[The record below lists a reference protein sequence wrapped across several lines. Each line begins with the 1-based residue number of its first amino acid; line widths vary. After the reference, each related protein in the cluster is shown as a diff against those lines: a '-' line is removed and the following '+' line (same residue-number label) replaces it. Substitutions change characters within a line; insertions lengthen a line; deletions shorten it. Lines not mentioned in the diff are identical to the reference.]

1 MKNDVSRSLFSY
13 WNGLRGAR
21 SAPERSCI
29 DPSAI
34 RHILAHTFIIEV
46 DAAASFPF
54 RVAGTRVNALFGA
67 DLKSVKYASLFTWP
81 GGEPDREG
89 AALPLLVCDDMSP
102 VVAGIDATTRSGREV
117 CLELLLLPLR
127 HHGKTHSRVLGCL
140 TPGAMPVWYGLDPV
154 VSLFM
159 RSCRVVLPA
168 EIGAGSPSIRRVGA
182 PERVDAVRRK
192 HLFVYQGGQSQSEVA
207 LSSPG

>member
-29 DPSAI
+29 HPSAI

-117 CLELLLLPLR
+117 GLELLLLPLR

>member
-1 MKNDVSRSLFSY
+1 MKNEVTRSLFAY

-21 SAPERSCI
+21 SAPDRSCI

-34 RHILAHTFIIEV
+34 RDILAHTFILEV
-46 DAAASFPF
+46 DAEASFPF
-54 RVAGTRVNALFGA
+54 RLAGTRVCALFGA
-67 DLKSVKYASLFTWP
+67 DLRSMKYASLFTWP
-81 GGEPDREG
+81 GGMPDREG

-102 VVAGIDATTRSGREV
+102 LVAGIDATTRSGREV
-117 CLELLLLPLR
+117 GLELLLLPLR

-154 VSLFM
+154 ESLFM

-168 EIGAGSPSIRRVGA
+168 EIGAEGASIRRVGS
-182 PERVDAVRRK
+182 PERADAVRRK
-192 HLFVYQGGQSQSEVA
+192 HLFVYQGGQMQSEVA
-207 LSSPG
+207 LS